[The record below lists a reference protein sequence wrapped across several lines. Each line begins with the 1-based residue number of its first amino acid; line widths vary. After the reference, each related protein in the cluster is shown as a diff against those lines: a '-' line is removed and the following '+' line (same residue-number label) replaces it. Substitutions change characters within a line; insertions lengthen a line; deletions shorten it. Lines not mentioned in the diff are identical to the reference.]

1 MNSTPIKGGALVM
14 MTLGLA
20 LATFM
25 QVLDSTIANV
35 AIPTIAGDLGAS
47 STQGTWVITSFGVA
61 NAIAIPITGW
71 LARRFGEVKLFLTS
85 VLIFVIAS
93 WLCGISHSLNM
104 LIACRIVQG
113 LAAGPIVPLSQSLLL
128 NNYPPQR
135 RAMALAFWS
144 MTVVVAPICGPI
156 LGGWLSDDFHWGWIF
171 FINIPVGI
179 LVMIFTKVTLGDKE
193 TKTYQQPIDS
203 IGLILLVLGVG
214 ALQLMLDRGR
224 EEDWFNS
231 TEIVVLAIVAV
242 IGLITLIIW
251 ELGEEHPIVDISL
264 FKKRNFTV
272 GCLCTSLAFL
282 IYLGS
287 VVLIPLLLQQVYGYT
302 ATWAGLATAPI
313 GLFPLLLSPI
323 IGRFGYKVDMRLLVT
338 ISFFVYAFTF
348 HWRAVTFEPEMNFT
362 VVALPQFIQGIA
374 VACFFMPL
382 TTITLSGLKPEQTA
396 SASSLFNFLR
406 TLAGSVGTSL
416 TTFMWYNRE
425 ALHHGQ
431 MVESITPYNPM
442 AQQYFQ
448 SMADK
453 GLNDTQAA
461 AYLANQITQQG
472 LIIGANE
479 IFYISAIA
487 FMLLFVVIW
496 LAKPPFGSRH

>member
-1 MNSTPIKGGALVM
+1 MNKTPIKGGALVM

-71 LARRFGEVKLFLTS
+71 LARRFGEVKLFLVS

-104 LIACRIVQG
+104 LIACRIIQG

-179 LVMIFTKVTLGDKE
+179 LVILFTQITLGDRE

-203 IGLILLVLGVG
+203 IGLILLILGVG

-242 IGLITLIIW
+242 VGLIALIIW
-251 ELGEEHPIVDISL
+251 ELGEKHPIVDIAL
-264 FKKRNFTV
+264 FQKRNFTV

-323 IGRFGYKVDMRLLVT
+323 IGRFGHKVDMRLLVT
-338 ISFFVYAFTF
+338 VSFFVYALTF
-348 HWRAVTFEPEMNFT
+348 HWRAVTFEPEMDFAA
-362 VVALPQFIQGIA
+362 VALPQFIQGIA

-382 TTITLSGLKPEQTA
+382 TTITLSGLKPEETA

-425 ALHHGQ
+425 ALHHGE
-431 MVESITPYNPM
+431 MVENITPYNP
-442 AQQYFQ
+442 ASQQYFQ
-448 SMADK
+448 AMAEK
-453 GLNDTQAA
+453 GLNETQTASS
-461 AYLANQITQQG
+461 LANQITHQG

-487 FMLLFVVIW
+487 FMLLFVIIW
-496 LAKPPFGSRH
+496 LAKPPFGARH

>member
-1 MNSTPIKGGALVM
+1 MNKTPIKGGALVM

-71 LARRFGEVKLFLTS
+71 LARRFGEVKLFLVS

-104 LIACRIVQG
+104 LIACRIIQG

-179 LVMIFTKVTLGDKE
+179 LVILFTQITLGDRE
-193 TKTYQQPIDS
+193 TQTYQQPIDS
-203 IGLILLVLGVG
+203 IGLILLILGVG

-231 TEIVVLAIVAV
+231 TEIVVLAIVAAV
-242 IGLITLIIW
+242 GLIALIIW
-251 ELGEEHPIVDISL
+251 ELGEKHPIVDIAL
-264 FKKRNFTV
+264 FQKRNFTV

-323 IGRFGYKVDMRLLVT
+323 IGRFGHKVDMRLLVT
-338 ISFFVYAFTF
+338 VSFFVYALTF
-348 HWRAVTFEPEMNFT
+348 HWRAVTFEPEMDFAA
-362 VVALPQFIQGIA
+362 VALPQFIQGIA

-382 TTITLSGLKPEQTA
+382 TTITLSGLKPEETA

-425 ALHHGQ
+425 ALHHGE
-431 MVESITPYNPM
+431 MVENITPYNP
-442 AQQYFQ
+442 ASQQYFQ
-448 SMADK
+448 AMAEK
-453 GLNDTQAA
+453 GLNETQTAA
-461 AYLANQITQQG
+461 SLANQITHQG

-487 FMLLFVVIW
+487 FMLLFVIIW
-496 LAKPPFGSRH
+496 LAKPPFGVRH

>member
-1 MNSTPIKGGALVM
+1 MQKQPLQGTSLVM

-25 QVLDSTIANV
+25 QILDSTIANV

-47 STQGTWVITSFGVA
+47 TAQGTWVITSFGVA

-71 LARRFGEVKLFLTS
+71 LAKRLGEVKLFLS
-85 VLIFVIAS
+85 AVALFVFAS
-93 WLCGISHSLNM
+93 WLCGVSTSLPM
-104 LIACRIVQG
+104 LIFARIIQG
-113 LAAGPIVPLSQSLLL
+113 LAAGPVVPLSQSLLL
-128 NNYPPQR
+128 NNYPPQKR
-135 RAMALAFWS
+135 NMAMAFWS

-156 LGGWLSDDFHWGWIF
+156 LGGWISDDFHWGWIF

-179 LVMIFTKVTLGDKE
+179 LVMILTKLTLGDRE
-193 TKTYQQPIDS
+193 TKTYHLPIDKV
-203 IGLILLVLGVG
+203 GLILLVLGVG
-214 ALQLMLDRGR
+214 ALQVMLDRGR

-231 TEIVVLAIVAV
+231 TEIVILAV
-242 IGLITLIIW
+242 IAVVGLIALVIW
-251 ELGEEHPIVDISL
+251 ELGEEHPVVDIAL
-264 FKKRNFTV
+264 FKGRNFSI

-302 ATWAGLATAPI
+302 ALWAGLATAPI

-323 IGRFGYKVDMRLLVT
+323 IGKYGNKLDMRLLVT
-338 ISFFVYAFTF
+338 MSFFVYACTF
-348 HWRAVTFEPEMNFT
+348 YWRATTFSPEMDFAA
-362 VVALPQFIQGIA
+362 VALPQLIQGIA

-382 TTITLSGLKPEQTA
+382 GIITLSGLKEEQMA
-396 SASSLFNFLR
+396 SASSLYNFLR

-431 MVESITPYNPM
+431 LIDRISNFNPVS
-442 AQQYFQ
+442 QQYFQ
-448 SMADK
+448 LLTAQ
-453 GLNDTQAA
+453 GLSDP
-461 AYLANQITQQG
+461 QIASLIAGNITRQG
-472 LIIGANE
+472 LILGANE
-479 IFYISAIA
+479 IFYLSAIC
-487 FMLLFVVIW
+487 FLFLFIVIW
-496 LAKPPFGSRH
+496 FAKPPFSR

>member
-1 MNSTPIKGGALVM
+1 MNKTPIKGGALVM

-71 LARRFGEVKLFLTS
+71 LARRFGEVKLFLVS

-104 LIACRIVQG
+104 LIACRIIQG

-179 LVMIFTKVTLGDKE
+179 LVILFTQITLGDRE

-203 IGLILLVLGVG
+203 IGLILLILGVG

-231 TEIVVLAIVAV
+231 TEIVVLAIVAAV
-242 IGLITLIIW
+242 GLIALIIW
-251 ELGEEHPIVDISL
+251 ELGEKHPIVDIAL
-264 FKKRNFTV
+264 FQKRNFTV

-323 IGRFGYKVDMRLLVT
+323 IGRFGHKVDMRLLVT
-338 ISFFVYAFTF
+338 VSFFVYALTF
-348 HWRAVTFEPEMNFT
+348 HWRAVTFEPEMDFAA
-362 VVALPQFIQGIA
+362 VALPQFIQGIA

-382 TTITLSGLKPEQTA
+382 TTITLSGLKPEDTA
-396 SASSLFNFLR
+396 SASSLFNYLR

-425 ALHHGQ
+425 ALHHGE
-431 MVESITPYNPM
+431 MVENITPYNPVS
-442 AQQYFQ
+442 QQYFQ
-448 SMADK
+448 AMAEK
-453 GLNDTQAA
+453 GLNETQTASS
-461 AYLANQITQQG
+461 LANQITHQG

-487 FMLLFVVIW
+487 FMLLFVIIW
-496 LAKPPFGSRH
+496 LAKPPFGARH

>member
-1 MNSTPIKGGALVM
+1 MNQTPIKGGALVM

-71 LARRFGEVKLFLTS
+71 LARRFGEVKLFLVS

-104 LIACRIVQG
+104 LIACRIIQG

-179 LVMIFTKVTLGDKE
+179 LVILFTQITLGDRE

-203 IGLILLVLGVG
+203 IGLILLILGVG

-231 TEIVVLAIVAV
+231 TEIVVLAIIAAV
-242 IGLITLIIW
+242 GLIALIIW
-251 ELGEEHPIVDISL
+251 ELGEKHPIVDIAL
-264 FKKRNFTV
+264 FQKRNFTV

-323 IGRFGYKVDMRLLVT
+323 IGRFGHKVDMRLLVT
-338 ISFFVYAFTF
+338 VSFFVYALTF
-348 HWRAVTFEPEMNFT
+348 HWRAVTFEPDMDFAA
-362 VVALPQFIQGIA
+362 VALPQFIQGIA

-382 TTITLSGLKPEQTA
+382 TTITLSGLKPEETA

-425 ALHHGQ
+425 ALHHGE
-431 MVESITPYNPM
+431 MVENITPYNP
-442 AQQYFQ
+442 ASQQYFQ
-448 SMADK
+448 AMAEK
-453 GLNDTQAA
+453 GLNETQTAA
-461 AYLANQITQQG
+461 SLANQITQQG

-479 IFYISAIA
+479 IFYVSAIA
-487 FMLLFVVIW
+487 FMLLFVIIW
-496 LAKPPFGSRH
+496 LAKPPFGARH